1 VKPHRRRPAGSPEP
15 GVWPQDRRRDAGSTK
30 PELIMKNPF
39 FWLAFTC
46 VLCVGAYAFVNPGQP
61 SMEMLKE
68 VTIGVLVGKYALA
81 NGYANPEK

>member
-1 VKPHRRRPAGSPEP
+1 LASGSPASP
-15 GVWPQDRRRDAGSTK
+15 NAGATPVVQ